1 MLALWWV
8 EKVLFFCFKTKDLSR
23 MHELS
28 GVKLPARMARA
39 TVVLNHEPCENVGLI

>member
-1 MLALWWV
+1 
-8 EKVLFFCFKTKDLSR
+8 